1 MGALIHLNILTKHEM
16 GVILFYRKIK
26 RHNMGMWG
34 RRKSMKLK
42 LKRIEKGIKQY
53 ELSEKVGISR
63 YYLSSLERG
72 KSKNPSNMLMLKL
85 AQELDTSVEEL
96 FFDKG
101 E

>member
-1 MGALIHLNILTKHEM
+1 
-16 GVILFYRKIK
+16 
-26 RHNMGMWG
+26 
-34 RRKSMKLK
+34 MKLK

-53 ELSEKVGISR
+53 ELAQKVGISR
-63 YYLSSLERG
+63 YYLSSLERS

-85 AQELDTSVEEL
+85 AQELDTSIEDL

>member
-1 MGALIHLNILTKHEM
+1 
-16 GVILFYRKIK
+16 
-26 RHNMGMWG
+26 MGMKE
-34 RRKSMKLK
+34 RRESMKLK

-53 ELSEKVGISR
+53 ELAEKVGISR

-96 FFDKG
+96 FFDK
-101 E
+101 EE